1 MFGRQLSETIKEV
14 GICADG
20 LVADAGVPTTLAF
33 VHTFAGG
40 EREFSFIRNPG
51 ADMMLTR
58 QEVRTDLIRDSRI
71 FHFGTLSSTHAAF
84 GKPPDCHRYRN
95 RKRSDALL

>member
-71 FHFGTLSSTHAAF
+71 LSVRTS
-84 GKPPDCHRYRN
+84 CLVR
-95 RKRSDALL
+95 